1 MKVIFIEDV
10 RKQGKKGEIKEV
22 SDGYAKNFLIKNK
35 LAVMYTQ
42 GSVNKLNTENKEKAE
57 KEKELVNEAEKTKEK
72 LLKENL
78 VFEVSTGKEG
88 KIFGSVSSKQIHEK
102 LVKLGYNIDKKKIK
116 VNGDMFL
123 GGNNITIV
131 LHKNVI
137 CELNITLISK

>member
-57 KEKELVNEAEKTKEK
+57 KEKELVKEAEATKEK

-78 VFEVSTGKEG
+78 VFEVPTGKEG

-116 VNGDMFL
+116 VNSEMFL
-123 GGNNITIV
+123 GGNNITIE

-137 CELNITLISK
+137 CELKITLKSK

>member
-123 GGNNITIV
+123 GGNNITIE

-137 CELNITLISK
+137 CELKITLISK

>member
-10 RKQGKKGEIKEV
+10 IKQGKKGEIKEV

-57 KEKELVNEAEKTKEK
+57 KEKELVKEAEATKEK

-78 VFEVSTGKEG
+78 VFEVPTGKEG

-116 VNGDMFL
+116 VNSEMFL
-123 GGNNITIV
+123 GGNNITIE

-137 CELNITLISK
+137 CELKITLKSK

>member
-57 KEKELVNEAEKTKEK
+57 KEKELVKEAEKTKEK

-88 KIFGSVSSKQIHEK
+88 KIFGTVSSKQIHEK

-116 VNGDMFL
+116 VNSEMFL
-123 GGNNITIV
+123 GGNNITIE

-137 CELNITLISK
+137 CELKITLKSK

>member
-57 KEKELVNEAEKTKEK
+57 KEKELVKEAEATKEK

-78 VFEVSTGKEG
+78 VFEVPTGKEG

-116 VNGDMFL
+116 VNSEMFL
-123 GGNNITIV
+123 GGNNITIE
-131 LHKNVI
+131 LHKNVT
-137 CELNITLISK
+137 CELKITLKSK

>member
-42 GSVNKLNTENKEKAE
+42 GSVDKLNLQNKQHEEQEAQAI
-57 KEKELVNEAEKTKEK
+57 KEAKETKEK

-102 LVKLGYNIDKKKIK
+102 LSNLGYKIDKKKIK
-116 VNGDMFL
+116 VNSEMFL
-123 GGNNITIV
+123 GQNTITIE
-131 LHKNVI
+131 LHKTVV
-137 CELNITLISK
+137 CEMKITLKSK